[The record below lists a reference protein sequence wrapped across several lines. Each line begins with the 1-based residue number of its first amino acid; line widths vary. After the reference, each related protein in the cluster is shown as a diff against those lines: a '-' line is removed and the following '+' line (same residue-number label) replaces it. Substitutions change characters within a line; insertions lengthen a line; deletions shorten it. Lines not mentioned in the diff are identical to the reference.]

1 MGSNGVMTH
10 AILRHAA
17 MLACTAALTGCNLA
31 SLQSA
36 PALAWRAPALADLR
50 EVAASTLDEGLPA
63 ETAALAELDSFS
75 ARAAN
80 DPTAAAQLDVAADAL
95 YASLANAFARGA
107 ADPSVADP
115 DWRIPLN
122 AAPDMADLNARRA
135 AGALPSSVLRTLLP
149 QSDDYQVLRQALTTV
164 SAEAP
169 GAVDAQGLTRELRLV
184 RIRANLERW
193 RWMPRDMAERRLE
206 VRVPQ
211 MEVALYQDQRAPR
224 VHAVI
229 VGARATPSP
238 TFAAQLRSVTL
249 NPTWTPPSSITA
261 NELLPRFRRDPG
273 LAHREGFDA
282 VGADGAVIAPGAVDW
297 SARPFPY
304 QLRQRAGAANA
315 LGRVRF
321 DLPNPF
327 AVYLHDTPNRTLF
340 ARTDRALSHGCI
352 RVEDP
357 VGLAEAVIDAPEWDK
372 VAIEA
377 AIETGETTAITIADP
392 INIYVLYLTA
402 AANGDEVAYFDDL
415 YRRDERL
422 LRALDAPDAALV
434 AGLAQTATT
443 CPA

>member
-1 MGSNGVMTH
+1 MTH
-10 AILRHAA
+10 GFLRLAAIL
-17 MLACTAALTGCNLA
+17 ACAAALIGCNSA

-36 PALAWRAPALADLR
+36 PAPGWSAPALADLR
-50 EVAASTLDEGLPA
+50 EVAASTSEEGLPA
-63 ETAALAELDSFS
+63 ETAALAELDSFA

-107 ADPSVADP
+107 ADSAAADP
-115 DWRIPLN
+115 EWRMPLN
-122 AAPDMADLNARRA
+122 AAPDMADLNARRG
-135 AGALPSSVLRTLLP
+135 AGALPSSVLRPLLP
-149 QSDDYQVLRQALTTV
+149 QSRDYQLLRAALTAV

-169 GAVDAQGLTRELRLV
+169 GAMDPQGLTRELRLV

-193 RWMPRDMAERRLE
+193 RWMPRDMADRRLE

-211 MEVALYQDQRAPR
+211 MEVALYRGDGAPR

-229 VGARATPSP
+229 VGARTTPSP

-249 NPTWTPPSSITA
+249 NPTWTPPTSIVA
-261 NELLPRFRRDPG
+261 NELLPRFRRDPD
-273 LAHREGFDA
+273 LADREGFD
-282 VGADGAVIAPGAVDW
+282 VIGADGAVVAPGAVDW

-327 AVYLHDTPNRTLF
+327 AVYLHDTPNRALF
-340 ARTDRALSHGCI
+340 ARADRALSHGCI

-357 VGLAEAVIDAPEWDK
+357 VGLAEAVIGAPEWDK
-372 VAIEA
+372 DAIEA
-377 AIETGETTAITIADP
+377 AIETGETTAIRLADP
-392 INIYVLYLTA
+392 ISIYVLYLTA

-434 AGLAQTATT
+434 ASLAQTATT
-443 CPA
+443 CPV

>member
-1 MGSNGVMTH
+1 MTH
-10 AILRHAA
+10 AFLRFAA
-17 MLACTAALTGCNLA
+17 TLACAATLTGCNSA

-36 PALAWRAPALADLR
+36 PPPAWSAPALADLR
-50 EVAASTLDEGLPA
+50 QVAASTLDEGLPA
-63 ETAALAELDSFS
+63 ETAALAELDSFA

-95 YASLANAFARGA
+95 YASLANAFTRGA
-107 ADPSVADP
+107 ADPAAADP
-115 DWRIPLN
+115 EWRIPLN
-122 AAPDMADLNARRA
+122 AAPDMADLNARRG
-135 AGALPSSVLRTLLP
+135 AGALPSSVLRELLP
-149 QSDDYQVLRQALTTV
+149 QSDEYRVLRQALTAV

-169 GAVDAQGLTRELRLV
+169 GAVDAQGLSRELRLL

-193 RWMPRDMAERRLE
+193 RWLPRDMADHRLE

-211 MEVALYQDQRAPR
+211 MQVALYQDQSAPR

-249 NPTWTPPSSITA
+249 NPTWTPPSSIAT

-273 LAHREGFDA
+273 LADREGFD
-282 VGADGAVIAPGAVDW
+282 VIGADGAVVAPSAVDW

-304 QLRQRAGAANA
+304 QLRQRAGAGNA

-340 ARTDRALSHGCI
+340 ARSDRALSHGCI

-357 VGLAEAVIDAPEWDK
+357 VGLAEAVIDAPSWDK
-372 VAIEA
+372 AAIEA
-377 AIETGETTAITIADP
+377 AIETGETTAIPLADP
-392 INIYVLYLTA
+392 ISIYVLYLTA
-402 AANGDEVAYFDDL
+402 AANGNEVAYFDDL

-422 LRALDAPDAALV
+422 LRALDSPDAALV
-434 AGLAQTATT
+434 ANLEQTATT